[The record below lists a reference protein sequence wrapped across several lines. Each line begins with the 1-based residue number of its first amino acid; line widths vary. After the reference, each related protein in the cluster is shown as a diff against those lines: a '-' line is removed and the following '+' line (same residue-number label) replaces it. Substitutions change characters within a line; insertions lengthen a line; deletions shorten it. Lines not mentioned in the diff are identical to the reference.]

1 MAEAAEKLGVNRILK
16 HSDIF
21 LALGLLGTLV
31 VMILPMPPWLLDLL
45 LVTSFTLS
53 IAILLVSVYASR
65 PLDFSVFPTILLFA
79 TLFRL
84 ALNVASTRLVL
95 MNGHEGTAAA
105 GHVIETF
112 GTMVVGGSY
121 IVGTVVFLL
130 LIIINFIVITK
141 GSGRVAEVAARFVL
155 DAIPGKQM
163 SIDADLSAGVID
175 REEAQARRK
184 KVEEEADFYGAMDGA
199 SKFVRGDAIAG
210 ILITLV
216 NILGGLAIGVL
227 QKGLGIA
234 EAAQVYTL
242 MTIGDGLVTQI
253 PSLIVS
259 TAAGIVVTRAAS
271 GNELSKEVAKQI
283 LFQPRAMGFTCA
295 ILVIFALL
303 PGIPATPFLTL
314 ATILGSIA
322 YIASQQK
329 KTEEKVKVEKERK
342 DAETAANDTSAPPEV
357 DTLELQLGYGLVG
370 LVEGEAKGDLVER
383 VFQLRKEFAKE
394 LGIVV
399 PKVRIKDN
407 LELQP
412 AEYSL
417 LIKGVSVGGG
427 ELMAGYLLAMDPG
440 GADPEMPGIAT
451 KEPVFGL
458 PALWIQEKQRERAQ
472 IAGYT
477 VVDSS
482 TVIATHLSEIIR
494 KHSHEL
500 VGRQALHALIDQ
512 IERNHPKVI
521 EELNK
526 HLSLG
531 IVLKVVQNLLRENV
545 PVRDLLTIL
554 ETLANHAPS
563 QKDPEVLTEYVRI
576 ALSRT
581 ITQRLSGPGQE
592 MEVLTMEPGLEDQLL
607 RSYQRNETGPTL
619 QMEPGLYE
627 RLVKGL
633 QAALEK
639 TVFNSG
645 TPILLCHPLIRAQ
658 LKKQIERY
666 VPNLIVVSANEI
678 ASFARVRLVG
688 AVSAAA

>member
-1 MAEAAEKLGVNRILK
+1 MEETQTLGMHRLLK
-16 HSDIF
+16 NSDVF
-21 LALGLLGTLV
+21 LAVGLLGTLV

-45 LVTSFTLS
+45 LVTSLTLS
-53 IAILLVSVYASR
+53 ITILLVSVYSTR

-95 MNGHEGTAAA
+95 LNGHQGTAAA

-112 GTMVVGGSY
+112 GSFVVGGSY

-163 SIDADLSAGVID
+163 SIDADLGAGAIT
-175 REEAQARRK
+175 REEAQERRK
-184 KVEEEADFYGAMDGA
+184 KIEEEADFYGAMDGA

-216 NILGGLAIGVL
+216 NIIGGLAIGVI
-227 QKGLGIA
+227 QKGLDIGQAA
-234 EAAQVYTL
+234 EVYTL

-259 TAAGIVVTRAAS
+259 TASGIIVTRAAS
-271 GNELSKEVAKQI
+271 GKELSKEMARQV
-283 LFQPRAMGFTCA
+283 LFQPRAMAFTA
-295 ILVIFALL
+295 VILVSLGLL
-303 PGIPATPFLTL
+303 PGIPATPFLLL
-314 ATILGSIA
+314 ATILGCVA
-322 YIASQQK
+322 YLASQHRK
-329 KTEEKVKVEKERK
+329 SEEKQKVELERK
-342 DAETAANDTSAPPEV
+342 AAETAANDTSSPPEV

-370 LVEGEAKGDLVER
+370 LVEGDQKSDLVER
-383 VFQLRKEFAKE
+383 IFQLRKEFAKE

-412 AEYSL
+412 SQYSI

-427 ELMAGYLLAMDPG
+427 ELMSGYLMAMDPG
-440 GADPEMPGIAT
+440 GADASMPGIAT

-458 PALWIQEKQRERAQ
+458 PALWIAEKQRERAQ

-477 VVDSS
+477 VVDNS
-482 TVIATHLSEIIR
+482 TVMATHLSETIR
-494 KHSHEL
+494 KHASEL
-500 VGRQALHALIDQ
+500 IGRQALHTLIDQ
-512 IERNHPKVI
+512 IEKSNPKVI

-526 HLSLG
+526 NLSLG
-531 IVLKVVQNLLRENV
+531 VVLKVCQNLLREQV
-545 PVRDLLTIL
+545 PIRDLLTVL
-554 ETLANHAPS
+554 ETLANYAPT
-563 QKDPEVLTEYVRI
+563 QKDPDVLTEHVRV
-576 ALSRT
+576 ALART
-581 ITQRLSGPGQE
+581 ITQRLSSQGADL
-592 MEVLTMEPGLEDQLL
+592 EVLTMEPALEDQLL
-607 RSYQRNETGPTL
+607 RSYQRSDAGPSL
-619 QMEPGLYE
+619 QLEPGVYE
-627 RLVKGL
+627 KLVKGV
-633 QAALEK
+633 QAAIEK

-645 TPILLCHPLIRAQ
+645 TPVLLCHPLIRSL

-666 VPNLIVVSANEI
+666 VPNLMVISANEI

-688 AVSAAA
+688 SVATA

>member
-1 MAEAAEKLGVNRILK
+1 MAEQTNSLGLNRLLK
-16 HSDIF
+16 NSDIF
-21 LALGLLGTLV
+21 LAVGLLGTLI

-45 LVTSFTLS
+45 LVTSLTLS
-53 IAILLVSVYASR
+53 IAILLVAVYATR
-65 PLDFSVFPTILLFA
+65 PLDFSVFPTVLLFA

-95 MNGHEGTAAA
+95 VNGHNGTAAA

-112 GTMVVGGSY
+112 GSFVVGGSY

-163 SIDADLSAGVID
+163 SIDADLSAGAIS
-175 REEAQARRK
+175 REEAQDRRK
-184 KVEEEADFYGAMDGA
+184 KIEAEADFYGAMDGA

-210 ILITLV
+210 ILITVV

-227 QKGLGIA
+227 QKGLDISQ
-234 EAAQVYTL
+234 AAQVYTL

-259 TAAGIVVTRAAS
+259 TAAGIVVTRAGS
-271 GNELSKEVAKQI
+271 GTELSKEVAKQI
-283 LFQPRAMGFTCA
+283 LFQPRAMGFTA
-295 ILVIFALL
+295 IILTVLGLL

-314 ATILGSIA
+314 AVVLGSVS

-329 KTEEKVKVEKERK
+329 QAEAKAKEETEKKS
-342 DAETAANDTSAPPEV
+342 AENLANDTQAPPEV

-370 LVEGEAKGDLVER
+370 LVEGESKGDLVER
-383 VFQLRKEFAKE
+383 IFSLRKEFAKE

-412 AEYSL
+412 SEYSI
-417 LIKGVSVGGG
+417 LIKGVAVGGG
-427 ELMAGYLLAMDPG
+427 ELMSGYLMAMDPG
-440 GADPEMPGIAT
+440 GADAAMPGIAT

-458 PALWIQEKQRERAQ
+458 PALWINDKQRERAQ

-477 VVDSS
+477 VVDNS
-482 TVIATHLSEIIR
+482 TVIATHLSETIR

-500 VGRQALHALIDQ
+500 LGRQALHGLIDQ
-512 IERNHPKVI
+512 IEKSNPKVI

-526 HLSLG
+526 NLSLG
-531 IVLKVVQNLLRENV
+531 ITLKVCQNLLREQV
-545 PVRDLLTIL
+545 PIRDLLTVL
-554 ETLANHAPS
+554 ETLANYAPT
-563 QKDPEVLTEYVRI
+563 QKDPDMLTEYVRI
-576 ALSRT
+576 ALART
-581 ITQRLSGPGQE
+581 ITQRLSTNSE
-592 MEVLTMEPGLEDQLL
+592 MEVLTMEPVLEDTLL
-607 RSYQRNETGPTL
+607 RSYQRSDTGPSL
-619 QMEPGLYE
+619 QLEPGMYE
-627 RLVKGL
+627 KLVKGV
-633 QAALEK
+633 QAAIEK

-645 TPILLCHPLIRAQ
+645 QPILLCHPLIRSL

-666 VPNLIVVSANEI
+666 VPNLMVISANEI

-688 AVSAAA
+688 AVTA

>member
-1 MAEAAEKLGVNRILK
+1 MAEDTQPAVGLNRLLK
-16 HSDIF
+16 NSDIF
-21 LALGLLGTLV
+21 LAVGLLGTLI

-45 LVTSFTLS
+45 LVGSLTLS
-53 IAILLVSVYASR
+53 IAILLVAVYATR

-95 MNGHEGTAAA
+95 LNGHEGTGAA

-112 GTMVVGGSY
+112 GSFVVGGSY

-163 SIDADLSAGVID
+163 SIDADLSAGAIT
-175 REEAQARRK
+175 REEAQDRRK
-184 KVEEEADFYGAMDGA
+184 KIEAEADFYGAMDGA

-210 ILITLV
+210 ILITVV
-216 NILGGLAIGVL
+216 NILGGLAIGTL
-227 QKGLGIA
+227 QKGLDISQ
-234 EAAQVYTL
+234 AAQVYTL

-259 TAAGIVVTRAAS
+259 TAAGIIVTRAGS
-271 GNELSKEVAKQI
+271 GTELSKEVAKQI
-283 LFQPRAMGFTCA
+283 LFQPRAMGFTA
-295 ILVIFALL
+295 GILVILGML

-314 ATILGSIA
+314 AGVLGSVS
-322 YIASQQK
+322 YFASQQK
-329 KTEEKVKVEKERK
+329 QAETKAKVETEKK
-342 DAETAANDTSAPPEV
+342 TAENFANDTQAPPEV

-370 LVEGEAKGDLVER
+370 LVEGENKGDLVER
-383 VFQLRKEFAKE
+383 IFSLRKEFAKE

-412 AEYSL
+412 SEYSI

-427 ELMAGYLLAMDPG
+427 ELMAGFLMAMDPG
-440 GADPEMPGIAT
+440 GADAAMPGIAT

-458 PALWIQEKQRERAQ
+458 PALWINDKQRERAQ

-477 VVDSS
+477 VVDNS
-482 TVIATHLSEIIR
+482 TVIATHLSETIR
-494 KHSHEL
+494 KHAHEL
-500 VGRQALHALIDQ
+500 LGRQALHGLIDG
-512 IERNHPKVI
+512 IEKSNPKVI

-526 HLSLG
+526 NLSLG
-531 IVLKVVQNLLRENV
+531 IVLKVCQNLLREQV
-545 PVRDLLTIL
+545 PIRDLLSVL
-554 ETLANHAPS
+554 ETLANYAPT

-576 ALSRT
+576 ALART
-581 ITQRLSGPGQE
+581 ITQRLSTNSE

-619 QMEPGLYE
+619 TLEPGMYE
-627 RLVKGL
+627 KLVKGV
-633 QAALEK
+633 QAAIEK

-645 TPILLCHPLIRAQ
+645 QPVLLCHPLIRSL

-666 VPNLIVVSANEI
+666 VPNLMVISANEI

-688 AVSAAA
+688 AVTA

>member
-1 MAEAAEKLGVNRILK
+1 MAEQKTEALGFNRILK
-16 HSDIF
+16 NSDVF
-21 LALGLLGTLV
+21 LAVGLLGTLI

-45 LVTSFTLS
+45 LVASLTLS
-53 IAILLVSVYASR
+53 IAILLVGVYATR

-95 MNGHEGTAAA
+95 LNGHEGTAAA

-112 GTMVVGGSY
+112 GSFVVGGSY

-163 SIDADLSAGVID
+163 SIDADLSAGVIN

-184 KVEEEADFYGAMDGA
+184 KIEEEADFYGAMDGA

-210 ILITLV
+210 ILITVV
-216 NILGGLAIGVL
+216 NIVGGLAIGIL
-227 QKGLGIA
+227 QKGLDLSQAA
-234 EAAQVYTL
+234 EVYTL

-283 LFQPRAMGFTCA
+283 LFQPRAMGFTAA
-295 ILVIFALL
+295 ILVILGLL
-303 PGIPATPFLTL
+303 PGIPGLPFFTL
-314 ATILGSIA
+314 ATILGSVA

-329 KTEEKVKVEKERK
+329 QAETQQREEKEKK
-342 DAETAANDTSAPPEV
+342 DAEALAIDTQAPPEV

-370 LVEGEAKGDLVER
+370 LVEGDEKSDLVDR
-383 VFQLRKEFAKE
+383 IFSLRKEFAKD

-412 AEYSL
+412 SEYAL
-417 LIKGVSVGGG
+417 LIKGVPVAQG
-427 ELMAGYLLAMDPG
+427 ELMSGYLLAMDPG
-440 GADPEMPGIAT
+440 NAEGEVPGIAT

-458 PALWIQEKQRERAQ
+458 PALWITEKQRERAQ
-472 IAGYT
+472 ISGYT
-477 VVDSS
+477 VVDTS
-482 TVIATHLSEIIR
+482 TVIATHLSETIR
-494 KHSHEL
+494 KHAHEL
-500 VGRQALHALIDQ
+500 IGRQALHALVDQ
-512 IERNHPKVI
+512 IERTNPKVV

-526 HLSLG
+526 NLSLG
-531 IVLKVVQNLLRENV
+531 VILKVCQNLLREQV
-545 PVRDLLTIL
+545 PIRDLLTVL
-554 ETLANHAPS
+554 ETLANHAAT
-563 QKDPEVLTEYVRI
+563 QKDPEVLTEFVRI
-576 ALSRT
+576 ALART
-581 ITQRLSGPGQE
+581 ITQKLSSSTHE
-592 MEVLTMEPGLEDQLL
+592 MEVLTMEPALEDQLL
-607 RSYQRNETGPTL
+607 RAYQRAESGPTL
-619 QMEPGLYE
+619 QMEPGMYE
-627 RLVKGL
+627 KLVKGV
-633 QAALEK
+633 QSAIER
-639 TVFNSG
+639 TVFSSG
-645 TPILLCHPLIRAQ
+645 QPVLLCHPLIRSL

-666 VPNLIVVSANEI
+666 VPNLMVISANEI
-678 ASFARVRLVG
+678 AAFAKVRLVG
-688 AVSAAA
+688 SVAA

>member
-1 MAEAAEKLGVNRILK
+1 MAEATEKLGVNRILR

-45 LVTSFTLS
+45 LVSSFTLS
-53 IAILLVSVYASR
+53 IAILLVSVYAQR

-112 GTMVVGGSY
+112 GNFVVGGSY

-271 GNELSKEVAKQI
+271 GNELSKEVTKQI

-314 ATILGSIA
+314 ATILGSVS

-329 KTEEKVKVEKERK
+329 KSEEKVKVEKERK

-440 GADPEMPGIAT
+440 GADAEMPGIAT

-500 VGRQALHALIDQ
+500 LGRQALHTLIDQ
-512 IERNHPKVI
+512 IEKNHPKVI

-607 RSYQRNETGPTL
+607 RSYQRNESGPTL

-627 RLVKGL
+627 RLVKGV

-688 AVSAAA
+688 AVSAAV

>member
-1 MAEAAEKLGVNRILK
+1 MAEQAKPFALQRLLQN
-16 HSDIF
+16 SDIF
-21 LALGLLGTLV
+21 LALALLGTLI

-45 LVTSFTLS
+45 LVGSLTLS
-53 IAILLVSVYASR
+53 IAILLVSIYSQR
-65 PLDFSVFPTILLFA
+65 PLDFSVFPTVLLFA

-84 ALNVASTRLVL
+84 SLNVASTRLVL
-95 MNGHEGTAAA
+95 LNGHEGSGAA

-112 GTMVVGGSY
+112 GNFVVGGSY
-121 IVGTVVFLL
+121 IVGVVVFLL

-175 REEAQARRK
+175 REEAKTRRK

-210 ILITLV
+210 ILITVV
-216 NILGGLAIGVL
+216 NIIGGLAIGVL
-227 QKGLGIA
+227 QKGLDLSTAA
-234 EAAQVYTL
+234 EVYTL

-259 TAAGIVVTRAAS
+259 TAAGIIVTRAAS
-271 GNELSKEVAKQI
+271 GSELSKEVTKQI
-283 LFQPRAMGFTCA
+283 LFQPRAMGFTA
-295 ILVIFALL
+295 IILVALGIL
-303 PGIPATPFLTL
+303 PGIPAMPFLTL
-314 ATILGSIA
+314 ATILGGIA
-322 YIASQQK
+322 FAASQQK
-329 KTEEKVKVEKERK
+329 KAEEVEKTEKVRK
-342 DAETAANDTSAPPEV
+342 DTEAAANDTTAPPEV

-370 LVEGEAKGDLVER
+370 LVEGETKGDLVER
-383 VFQLRKEFAKE
+383 IFQLRKEFARQ

-412 AEYSL
+412 SAYAI
-417 LIKGVSVGGG
+417 LIKGNPVASG

-440 GADPEMPGIAT
+440 NVGTEIPGIAC

-458 PALWIQEKQRERAQ
+458 PSLWIAEKQREKAQ

-477 VVDSS
+477 VVDNS
-482 TVIATHLSEIIR
+482 TVIATHLSETVQ

-500 VGRQALHALIDQ
+500 IGRQSLHGLVDQ

-531 IVLKVVQNLLRENV
+531 VVLKVCQNLLREGV
-545 PVRDLLTIL
+545 PIRDLLTIL
-554 ETLANHAPS
+554 ETLANQAP
-563 QKDPEVLTEYVRI
+563 QAKDPDVLTEHVRI
-576 ALSRT
+576 ALART
-581 ITQRLSGPGQE
+581 ITQRFAGSGNE
-592 MEVLTMEPGLEDQLL
+592 MEVLTMESALEDQLL
-607 RSYQRNETGPTL
+607 RSYQRNDSGPSL

-627 RLVKGL
+627 KLVKGV
-633 QAALEK
+633 QAAIER

-645 TPILLCHPLIRAQ
+645 TPVLLCHPLIRAL

-666 VPNLIVVSANEI
+666 VPNLIIVSANEI
-678 ASFARVRLVG
+678 ASFAKVRLVG
-688 AVSAAA
+688 TVAAAA

>member
-1 MAEAAEKLGVNRILK
+1 MAEQTPSLGLNRLLK
-16 HSDIF
+16 NSDIF
-21 LALGLLGTLV
+21 LAVGLLGTLI
-31 VMILPMPPWLLDLL
+31 VMILPMPPWLLDML
-45 LVTSFTLS
+45 LVTSLTLS
-53 IAILLVSVYASR
+53 IAILLVAVYATR

-95 MNGHEGTAAA
+95 LNGHNGTAAA

-112 GTMVVGGSY
+112 GSFVVGGSY

-163 SIDADLSAGVID
+163 SIDADLSAGAIS
-175 REEAQARRK
+175 REEAQDRRK
-184 KVEEEADFYGAMDGA
+184 KIEAEADFYGAMDGA

-210 ILITLV
+210 ILITVV

-227 QKGLGIA
+227 QKGLDVGQAA
-234 EAAQVYTL
+234 EVYTL

-259 TAAGIVVTRAAS
+259 TAAGIIVTRAGS
-271 GNELSKEVAKQI
+271 GTELSKEVAKQI
-283 LFQPRAMGFTCA
+283 LFQPRAMGFTA
-295 ILVIFALL
+295 VILVVLGML

-314 ATILGSIA
+314 AVVLGSVS

-329 KTEEKVKVEKERK
+329 QADAKAKEETEKKA
-342 DAETAANDTSAPPEV
+342 AENIANDTQAPPEV

-370 LVEGEAKGDLVER
+370 LVEGDSKGDLVER
-383 VFQLRKEFAKE
+383 IFSLRKEFAKE

-412 AEYSL
+412 SEYSI
-417 LIKGVSVGGG
+417 LIKGVAVGGG
-427 ELMAGYLLAMDPG
+427 ELMAGYLMAMDPG
-440 GADPEMPGIAT
+440 GADAAMPGIAT

-458 PALWIQEKQRERAQ
+458 PALWINDKQRERAQ

-477 VVDSS
+477 VVDNS
-482 TVIATHLSEIIR
+482 TVIATHLSETIR
-494 KHSHEL
+494 KHAHEL
-500 VGRQALHALIDQ
+500 LGRQALHGLIDQ
-512 IERNHPKVI
+512 IEKSNPKVI

-526 HLSLG
+526 NLSLG
-531 IVLKVVQNLLRENV
+531 ITLKVCQNLLREQV
-545 PVRDLLTIL
+545 PIRDLLSVL
-554 ETLANHAPS
+554 ETLANYAPTH
-563 QKDPEVLTEYVRI
+563 KDPDVLTEYVRI
-576 ALSRT
+576 ALART
-581 ITQRLSGPGQE
+581 ITQRLSTNSE
-592 MEVLTMEPGLEDQLL
+592 MEVLTMEPGLEDTLL
-607 RSYQRNETGPTL
+607 RSYQRAETGPTL
-619 QMEPGLYE
+619 QLEPGMYE
-627 RLVKGL
+627 KLVKGV
-633 QAALEK
+633 QAAIEK

-645 TPILLCHPLIRAQ
+645 QPVLLCHPLIRSL

-666 VPNLIVVSANEI
+666 VPNLMVISANEI

-688 AVSAAA
+688 AVTA